1 MIIFRSS
8 KTILKKRPSSPPPPQ
23 PQPSSEVVESTDL
36 PPKEV
41 SSTSEAASDVTS
53 TEVSA
58 ANEPITQ
65 KEASDGDGN
74 VISEAMEVDQPISS
88 TDAAESTTT
97 APTATTPQT
106 FETTVTSSEATSV
119 TSSEDT
125 STSEAAAT
133 MLALGQMA
141 SEAAPCGNGSDAGN
155 NAEEKVVYMMMDENQ
170 QFDPSQ
176 TFYIDSNSLANG
188 DLSKLV
194 VAATSEA
201 AAPATTVHAA
211 DPAPQPEGATA
222 VSVDTASKVDS
233 TEAANAE

>member
-1 MIIFRSS
+1 M
-8 KTILKKRPSSPPPPQ
+8 
-23 PQPSSEVVESTDL
+23 
-36 PPKEV
+36 
-41 SSTSEAASDVTS
+41 
-53 TEVSA
+53 SA

-65 KEASDGDGN
+65 EASGGN
-74 VISEAMEVDQPISS
+74 VVSEAMEEEQPISS
-88 TDAAESTTT
+88 TEAESTTT

-141 SEAAPCGNGSDAGN
+141 EEAAPIGNGNEN

-201 AAPATTVHAA
+201 APAATVHAA
-211 DPAPQPEGATA
+211 NTAPQPEGANA
-222 VSVDTASKVDS
+222 VSVDTAPKVDS

>member
-1 MIIFRSS
+1 
-8 KTILKKRPSSPPPPQ
+8 
-23 PQPSSEVVESTDL
+23 
-36 PPKEV
+36 
-41 SSTSEAASDVTS
+41 
-53 TEVSA
+53 
-58 ANEPITQ
+58 
-65 KEASDGDGN
+65 
-74 VISEAMEVDQPISS
+74 MEEDQPIPS
-88 TDAAESTTT
+88 TEAESITT

-106 FETTVTSSEATSV
+106 YETTVTSSEATSV

-141 SEAAPCGNGSDAGN
+141 SEAAPCGNGNEN

-201 AAPATTVHAA
+201 APSAATMHAA
-211 DPAPQPEGATA
+211 NSAPQVEGATP

>member
-1 MIIFRSS
+1 
-8 KTILKKRPSSPPPPQ
+8 
-23 PQPSSEVVESTDL
+23 
-36 PPKEV
+36 
-41 SSTSEAASDVTS
+41 
-53 TEVSA
+53 
-58 ANEPITQ
+58 
-65 KEASDGDGN
+65 
-74 VISEAMEVDQPISS
+74 MEVDQPIS
-88 TDAAESTTT
+88 TEAETTSTT
-97 APTATTPQT
+97 APTPTTPQT

-141 SEAAPCGNGSDAGN
+141 EAAPCGNGSGDN

-194 VAATSEA
+194 VAAPSATSEA
-201 AAPATTVHAA
+201 APATVHAA
-211 DPAPQPEGATA
+211 DPTPQQHEGGTV
-222 VSVDTASKVDS
+222 VSVDTAPKVDS